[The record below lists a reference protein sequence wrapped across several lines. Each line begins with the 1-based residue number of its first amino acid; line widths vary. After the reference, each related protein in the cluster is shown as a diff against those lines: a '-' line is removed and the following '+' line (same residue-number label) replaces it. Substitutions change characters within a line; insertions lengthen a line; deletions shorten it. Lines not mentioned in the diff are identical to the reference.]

1 MLRALFAISV
11 LVGGCVLPQH
21 RGVATV
27 ANGWLF
33 GGGFVIGAMASSD
46 ASNPN
51 AWKDLDHAV
60 GDVAAG
66 LMLLGMIGEAF
77 TLALHH
83 DDPPAS
89 RPASLPAPSV
99 TPSESAVCCHRAALS
114 PPSS

>member
-1 MLRALFAISV
+1 MFAISV

-33 GGGFVIGAMASSD
+33 GGGVVLGAMASAN

-51 AWKDLDHAV
+51 AWDDLDHAV
-60 GDVAAG
+60 GDVAAS
-66 LMLLGMIGEAF
+66 LILLGVVGEAL

-83 DDPPAS
+83 DDPPP
-89 RPASLPAPSV
+89 PASGWQTSAPARV
-99 TPSESAVCCHRAALS
+99 EMG
-114 PPSS
+114 PPR